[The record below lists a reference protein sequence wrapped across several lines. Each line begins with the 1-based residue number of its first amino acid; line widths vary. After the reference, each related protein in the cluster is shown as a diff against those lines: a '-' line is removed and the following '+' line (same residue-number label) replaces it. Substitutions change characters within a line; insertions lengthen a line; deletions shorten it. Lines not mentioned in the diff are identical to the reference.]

1 MLEKD
6 NPHINYSNSSM
17 NKEKSLEIKEKRK
30 IMNTLIKNLS
40 SMRGSTYE
48 ELVKFVSDYLKNKS
62 KDICEIYDEAKNTLG
77 HFLTNEEKDEY
88 LKIIIDSYYLLL
100 HNKEKFFNWFML
112 ENNENLTILDIAC
125 QKGNKKIIKYLFSI
139 LSKTDESIFHLT
151 EKRNSIFHSSAKA
164 NQCYPIIFF
173 YEKLQK
179 FFPQIKIIDVSN
191 EYNITPLHYA
201 CYSKSKNVVDLLLDL
216 GADINAKDIDGKSIL
231 NYAVVSGSERIVK
244 KLLFRGADREIKD
257 NNGKKCIDVAFEKNY
272 FDIVNLLKNQNCFVR
287 NFCGKIE
294 YGNLRGIRHDYTL
307 IYSFLVYIIFIL
319 VFVIRIYISL
329 NSNHIYDEN
338 YFFTE
343 KNNILTDRIYLV
355 GFIFFCIAIF
365 TFLITLLYTCYFLC
379 CQKRKKKKNY
389 KKKSLISL
397 FEDNPKY
404 NICVICK
411 RIMKD
416 DTVHCIVC
424 GFCIDNWDHH
434 CFWLNTCIHKGTKKK
449 FKLFFISI
457 ISTLVFNMFFGFFL
471 IIYSFTG
478 NNEEIIK
485 IFFGDLIKTKS
496 VLVFKIMSIIYTI
509 IFCFPLIMNILIPCC
524 KKNKPEKKKEETNL
538 SDFETQFLNPSSDSI
553 ETS

>member
-6 NPHINYSNSSM
+6 NPHINYSNLSM

-244 KLLFRGADREIKD
+244 KLLFRGAD
-257 NNGKKCIDVAFEKNY
+257 
-272 FDIVNLLKNQNCFVR
+272 
-287 NFCGKIE
+287 
-294 YGNLRGIRHDYTL
+294 
-307 IYSFLVYIIFIL
+307 
-319 VFVIRIYISL
+319 
-329 NSNHIYDEN
+329 
-338 YFFTE
+338 
-343 KNNILTDRIYLV
+343 
-355 GFIFFCIAIF
+355 
-365 TFLITLLYTCYFLC
+365 
-379 CQKRKKKKNY
+379 
-389 KKKSLISL
+389 
-397 FEDNPKY
+397 
-404 NICVICK
+404 
-411 RIMKD
+411 
-416 DTVHCIVC
+416 
-424 GFCIDNWDHH
+424 
-434 CFWLNTCIHKGTKKK
+434 
-449 FKLFFISI
+449 
-457 ISTLVFNMFFGFFL
+457 
-471 IIYSFTG
+471 
-478 NNEEIIK
+478 
-485 IFFGDLIKTKS
+485 
-496 VLVFKIMSIIYTI
+496 
-509 IFCFPLIMNILIPCC
+509 
-524 KKNKPEKKKEETNL
+524 
-538 SDFETQFLNPSSDSI
+538 
-553 ETS
+553 